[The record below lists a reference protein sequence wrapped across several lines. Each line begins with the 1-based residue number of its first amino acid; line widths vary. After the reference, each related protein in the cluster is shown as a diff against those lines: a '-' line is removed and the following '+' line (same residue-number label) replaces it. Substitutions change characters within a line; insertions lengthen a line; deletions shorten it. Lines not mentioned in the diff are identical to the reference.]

1 MELYTADILWPSAV
15 NLLGI
20 NFFFLFCFS
29 GRLAVISV
37 LEEDRPVLFR

>member
-20 NFFFLFCFS
+20 NFFFFFALVGDLLS
-29 GRLAVISV
+29 
-37 LEEDRPVLFR
+37 